1 MIRIIKFILSYF
13 TWLTIFKN
21 INIINYKNI
30 LNALKTLLMVLPIT
44 RVWDLVLD
52 LVRNRIPENSIL
64 NTITSKI
71 NPALE
76 SANVLVDT
84 PLKRITL
91 ISFIDSILF
100 YIILNNS

>member
-30 LNALKTLLMVLPIT
+30 LLMVLPIT